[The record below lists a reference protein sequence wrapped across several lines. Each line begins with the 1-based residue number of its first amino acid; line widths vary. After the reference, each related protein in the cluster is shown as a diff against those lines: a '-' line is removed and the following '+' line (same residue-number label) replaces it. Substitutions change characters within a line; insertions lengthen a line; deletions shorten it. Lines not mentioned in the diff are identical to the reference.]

1 MKKIFSLTMLLAV
14 GTVVLTGCKSEEDD
28 LFSSSAAERL
38 AESQKTYTKRL
49 GGTTW
54 VMEYYPLGTT
64 ELNPETRDP
73 YPAGLGYVILNRFK
87 TDGSVEQAM
96 QNSVSNGQY
105 LFDTSMWEIITDQGP
120 VLSFNT
126 FNKCIHAFADP
137 GVSNSSLNL
146 HQGRGYE
153 GDYEFGVLSLD
164 ENAEY
169 VMLKGKKRGTYIRM
183 AKLPYDTDFQTY
195 MTDITTLKDKIF
207 PAGVFNN
214 VVMTLGDTTFVF
226 TKGSKGIAEL
236 YPVGG
241 DPVSQNSWH
250 PFNITKRNDKFYM
263 RFREKIGRGNCDAQE
278 FVYDA
283 TKDLF
288 TCVENSAYTIS
299 GEPAS
304 GFFVRMIDSVKK
316 YWTCNL
322 ESSMS
327 DSFKS
332 VLETANKDFTK
343 TLKYPLKDIALRIV
357 NDKFVL
363 RCQYVAKGN
372 KTQEVSYVLSKSA
385 DGSNVTLSFVEDV
398 NVQAGNARKL
408 MPGLQSLID
417 TICQTW
423 VVSPNET
430 IFDLNKVKLTATN
443 DTNLWFVVS
452 LN

>member
-1 MKKIFSLTMLLAV
+1 MLLAV

-183 AKLPYDTDFQTY
+183 DKLPYDTDFQTY
-195 MTDITTLKDKIF
+195 LDDIIAFKEKLF
-207 PAGVFNN
+207 SASAPNN
-214 VVMTLGDTTFVF
+214 PQISLGGTTFVL
-226 TKGSKGIAEL
+226 TRASLGIAEL

-241 DPVSQNSWH
+241 DPVTQNSWH
-250 PFNITKRNDKFYM
+250 PYLISKRDGQYYM
-263 RFREKIGRGNCDAQE
+263 RFRDKIGRGNCDAQE

-288 TCVENSAYTIS
+288 TCVENPAYIIEGPAAGSFFNESVNNGHKWLLSRTNDMSEQMKAVYEKMYEDFRKVGSGSYTLQNVQFSKIVDGSADNGKIKVDISYRNRNSVAHLLVYFDATFGDQSFTLSNRQVQGNGQNIINAVPGIDTFLTTI
-299 GEPAS
+299 ETEL
-304 GFFVRMIDSVKK
+304 SVAAGG
-316 YWTCNL
+316 
-322 ESSMS
+322 SSFNMS
-327 DSFKS
+327 
-332 VLETANKDFTK
+332 
-343 TLKYPLKDIALRIV
+343 TLKLTSAKDT
-357 NDKFVL
+357 NYTFVL
-363 RCQYVAKGN
+363 NY
-372 KTQEVSYVLSKSA
+372 
-385 DGSNVTLSFVEDV
+385 
-398 NVQAGNARKL
+398 
-408 MPGLQSLID
+408 I
-417 TICQTW
+417 I
-423 VVSPNET
+423 
-430 IFDLNKVKLTATN
+430 
-443 DTNLWFVVS
+443 
-452 LN
+452 